1 MKTLSTILLAFLL
14 IALCVGECIA
24 QSTSSATQTI
34 TFGVRRITAPSVA
47 ANFSLV
53 RSDNESP
60 AMNPMPQKVTIGSD
74 VLSEDLFVVS
84 RVSSAKKVRQEQL
97 TGSSVAMA
105 ESQSPLRSAPP
116 KSVITVTE

>member
-1 MKTLSTILLAFLL
+1 
-14 IALCVGECIA
+14 
-24 QSTSSATQTI
+24 
-34 TFGVRRITAPSVA
+34 
-47 ANFSLV
+47 
-53 RSDNESP
+53 
-60 AMNPMPQKVTIGSD
+60 MNPMPQKVTIGSD

-84 RVSSAKKVRQEQL
+84 RVSSAKKVQQEQL